1 MFLIHI
7 NPVIPEVV
15 NQVCFKVI
23 GNDLSIT
30 MAAEAG
36 QLQLNVME
44 PIIGFSIMESIQYLT
59 NAMNTLRVECVDGIT
74 ANAEHLK
81 NEVQNSIGIVT
92 ALNPYIGYKA
102 STKIAKEA
110 LETGGSV
117 YQLVLDHGLLS
128 KERLDEILDPKNML
142 GPHI

>member
-1 MFLIHI
+1 
-7 NPVIPEVV
+7 
-15 NQVCFKVI
+15 
-23 GNDLSIT
+23 
-30 MAAEAG
+30 
-36 QLQLNVME
+36 
-44 PIIGFSIMESIQYLT
+44 
-59 NAMNTLRVECVDGIT
+59 
-74 ANAEHLK
+74 LK

-110 LETGGSV
+110 LETGGGV

>member
-1 MFLIHI
+1 MPGKV
-7 NPVIPEVV
+7 NPVIAEVMS
-15 NQVCFKVI
+15 QVAFNVI
-23 GNDLSIT
+23 GNDITVT

>member
-1 MFLIHI
+1 M
-7 NPVIPEVV
+7 
-15 NQVCFKVI
+15 
-23 GNDLSIT
+23 
-30 MAAEAG
+30 
-36 QLQLNVME
+36 
-44 PIIGFSIMESIQYLT
+44 
-59 NAMNTLRVECVDGIT
+59 
-74 ANAEHLK
+74 
-81 NEVQNSIGIVT
+81 T